1 MLLPVFPKGKKT
13 ERAAKKDP
21 CFGQWKNDLTRCCQV
36 DTNIIGEA
44 VSVRQTLASPNFIQY
59 VLANVVV
66 IEGDDPSCDGSDWQ
80 REHKARETKEGG
92 VTKSIENF
100 HAPMMA
106 TGG

>member
-1 MLLPVFPKGKKT
+1 MLLSVFPKGKKT
-13 ERAAKKDP
+13 ERAAEKDP
-21 CFGQWKNDLTRCCQV
+21 CFGQRSSVFPHV
-36 DTNIIGEA
+36 DTNTVLKRVFVGE
-44 VSVRQTLASPNFIQY
+44 SLAELNFIKHL
-59 VLANVVV
+59 LANSLV
-66 IEGDDPSCDGSDWQ
+66 IDLDNKGGYCSDWQ

>member
-13 ERAAKKDP
+13 ERAAEKDP
-21 CFGQWKNDLTRCCQV
+21 CFAQRSSVFPQA
-36 DTNIIGEA
+36 DTNTVLKRVFVGE
-44 VSVRQTLASPNFIQY
+44 RLGELNFIKHA
-59 VLANVVV
+59 LANGIVVD
-66 IEGDDPSCDGSDWQ
+66 GDDKGGYGSDWQ

-92 VTKSIENF
+92 VTKSIVNF